1 MALHGTYVKVDH
13 VTRYH
18 LARTMPSKMKP
29 TQLYMI
35 LSAVGTER
43 GAPFALFFDPFA
55 ARAAFAA
62 ITDLTGAFTG
72 SYTAFLVVY
81 DVAPNGQL
89 TEVEEL
95 GRK

>member
-1 MALHGTYVKVDH
+1 MSG
-13 VTRYH
+13 
-18 LARTMPSKMKP
+18 KMKP

-35 LSAVGTER
+35 LGAVGTER

-72 SYTAFLVVY
+72 SYTAFLVAYEVGA
-81 DVAPNGQL
+81 DGQL
-89 TEVEEL
+89 AEVEEL